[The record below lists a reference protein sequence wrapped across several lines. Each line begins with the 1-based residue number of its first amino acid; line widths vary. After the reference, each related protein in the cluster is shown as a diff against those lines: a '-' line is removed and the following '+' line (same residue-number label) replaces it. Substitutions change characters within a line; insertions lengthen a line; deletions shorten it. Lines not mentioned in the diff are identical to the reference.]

1 MMLYSYHKI
10 GFKAKLFLEIENQF
24 ISIKD
29 LVYQDDIIIYIC
41 ICFITQM
48 VKVLKKLIVD

>member
-1 MMLYSYHKI
+1 MMLYSYQKI

-48 VKVLKKLIVD
+48 VKLLKKLIVD